1 MTQYVQNISYLAV
14 VKFRLDEP
22 NKALVLLPKGA
33 EVISLNLEIVEP
45 LNASTTID
53 IGLDKAEDYFL
64 NDIKA
69 DKKGFSQSSQLLY
82 SSTNQSINATITNPA
97 KPTKEVETE
106 PKEAQQNTE
115 SKGKAKELK
124 PTEPK
129 LGLAILRVHY
139 FMPSQIQI
147 EI

>member
-1 MTQYVQNISYLAV
+1 MTQYIQNIGYLAV
-14 VKFRLDEP
+14 VKFNLDEAK
-22 NKALVLLPKGA
+22 KALVLLPKGA
-33 EVISLNLEIVEP
+33 EVISLNLEIIEP
-45 LNASTTID
+45 LNATTTID

-69 DKKGFSQSSQLLY
+69 DKKGFNQSSVLLH
-82 SSTNQSINATITNPA
+82 SNTNQSINATITNPA
-97 KPTKEVETE
+97 KVNKEVEPE
-106 PKEAQQNTE
+106 PKENTE
-115 SKGKAKELK
+115 AKGKSKEVK